1 MAVYEST
8 EQFYAIMKD
17 VFERVMQHPD
27 SIESFTRSNLVVR
40 MNTTDPEAEILLDGR
55 QPPLGIYF
63 GERPGRANLEITLT
77 ADLLHA
83 MWLGSESTQQAFL
96 SGRVRTRGNLLK
108 AMQLIDL
115 FAAAER
121 IYPAVA
127 RQYGLPGA

>member
-127 RQYGLPGA
+127 RRYRLSGA